1 MGSVRGLRAK
11 IWKMKLWFS
20 LLLVVVLA
28 EQLQAGR
35 FGRSSSS
42 RSSSSRSSSSR
53 SSSSWAR
60 PSSSSSSRRSSSLG
74 SRIKNVFRRSSS
86 SSSSSSSRPSSSSWA
101 RSSSTSSSSYPRQ
114 SWTSSG
120 SSSGSRSSFGSSSG
134 GIGGQAAPRPSQTN
148 FGSSYPSSANRGSS
162 FGSSLG
168 KPGAAYPGSTG
179 SSLGG
184 GGFVQPRPA
193 GGSSSLGGGGFV
205 QPKPGHSGSS
215 MVGAGLAGAGVG
227 GLAGAGSGGLAS
239 SFGSGS
245 RPGGSSSSFGSSSGF
260 GSSSS
265 SSSGIKNMAG
275 AGLAGGLLGGAA
287 GGAGG
292 GLASRIKHAF
302 KPNRYGTN
310 QYQSFSKPKK
320 SFGSYLFGSSKKPY
334 GYKTP
339 GHGTS
344 WGTNFAGGVGKWK
357 PKKSGV
363 SKKMLGLGVG
373 AGFLG
378 GAALGV
384 AGTMAS
390 YSVYHKYQEF
400 KRRMHM
406 MNPMNQI
413 GRGWDQNYYDN
424 NYQQNECM
432 FGCPMNSHCEWGFC
446 ECNAGTSRRFGQCQ
460 SDWNQVPNYTPRP
473 PTFDPF
479 KTCISS
485 SSCAAM
491 DMNLIC
497 NLDVSL
503 PGQPGTC
510 ECRRDMRWNTQ
521 EGECQFYMDVDC
533 SSITYD
539 TPASAGVLGA
549 VSRAQAAQQGGGDFV
564 DASSLGRTETMQES
578 LQNSLL
584 RHVDPKT
591 SSEAEL
597 KEAFCRDIDAYSY
610 DIEPT
615 LPPTMA
621 RPQQTLSLAPPRQT
635 VVVAGPDR
643 RGANKPS
650 KCENV
655 PATACAVAYDS
666 HNCDGGWRLVIPVG
680 EMRFRWFTS
689 TYSYRNDIDV
699 VGVRAGCT
707 FTGYSDSSFNGQ
719 RMTIRAEGYDRW
731 EVLGDSPEF
740 MHMDEDI
747 ESLQCVCRM

>member
-1 MGSVRGLRAK
+1 
-11 IWKMKLWFS
+11 
-20 LLLVVVLA
+20 
-28 EQLQAGR
+28 
-35 FGRSSSS
+35 
-42 RSSSSRSSSSR
+42 
-53 SSSSWAR
+53 
-60 PSSSSSSRRSSSLG
+60 
-74 SRIKNVFRRSSS
+74 
-86 SSSSSSSRPSSSSWA
+86 
-101 RSSSTSSSSYPRQ
+101 
-114 SWTSSG
+114 
-120 SSSGSRSSFGSSSG
+120 
-134 GIGGQAAPRPSQTN
+134 
-148 FGSSYPSSANRGSS
+148 
-162 FGSSLG
+162 
-168 KPGAAYPGSTG
+168 
-179 SSLGG
+179 
-184 GGFVQPRPA
+184 
-193 GGSSSLGGGGFV
+193 
-205 QPKPGHSGSS
+205 
-215 MVGAGLAGAGVG
+215 
-227 GLAGAGSGGLAS
+227 
-239 SFGSGS
+239 
-245 RPGGSSSSFGSSSGF
+245 
-260 GSSSS
+260 
-265 SSSGIKNMAG
+265 MAG
-275 AGLAGGLLGGAA
+275 AGLAGGVVGGVA

-320 SFGSYLFGSSKKPY
+320 SFGSYLFGGSKKPY

-357 PKKSGV
+357 PKKKGV

-400 KRRMHM
+400 KRQMHM
-406 MNPMNQI
+406 MNPMNQYS
-413 GRGWDQNYYDN
+413 RGWDQNYYDN
-424 NYQQNECM
+424 NYQRNECM

-460 SDWNQVPNYTPRP
+460 SDWTQIPNYTPRP

-485 SSCAAM
+485 ASCAAM

-497 NLDVSL
+497 NTDVSM

-510 ECRRDMRWNTQ
+510 ECRRDMRWNADG
-521 EGECQFYMDVDC
+521 GECQFYMDVDC
-533 SSITYD
+533 SSVTYD
-539 TPASAGVLGA
+539 TPASAGVLAA
-549 VSRAQAAQQGGGDFV
+549 VSRAQAAQAGGVDFV
-564 DASSLGRTETMQES
+564 DAAGLGRTETMQES

-591 SSEAEL
+591 ASEAEMR
-597 KEAFCRDIDAYSY
+597 EAFCRDIDAYSY

-615 LPPTMA
+615 LPPAMA

-643 RGANKPS
+643 RGANKPM

-655 PATACAVAYDS
+655 PTTACAVAYDS
-666 HNCDGGWRLVIPVG
+666 HNCDGGWRLVIPTG

-699 VGVRAGCT
+699 IGVRAGCT